1 LQLAIAM
8 IATIQFRYGN
18 RDGLMVFVGRTY
30 RESSMHE
37 LTHALAAQPHRQM
50 AIYRLGAGAVIVVL
64 GLLYVAGQ
72 LAGAL
77 DDWHS
82 ALPAGRAAALQA
94 GLIAAL
100 ATALGALPA
109 LFMGGM
115 PAARTRNALLG
126 FSAGVMLAA
135 AAFSLLLPAIDFGS
149 RLMADRSAATALAVA
164 ALIAGVAAMLLIERM
179 VPHSHDDDAASADRR
194 GVWLMVIAIAIHNF
208 PEGLA
213 IGAALAGEA
222 GSQAVTFAIALQD
235 MPEGLIVAASLVA
248 VGMSRWRAFAIGAG
262 SGLAEPLAAWLS
274 SGVIGMHPAL
284 YPIGLAVAAGTM
296 LFVVSHEMI
305 PATHRR
311 GGESVPTLA
320 LTAGFAAMLI
330 IDSSFG

>member
-1 LQLAIAM
+1 
-8 IATIQFRYGN
+8 
-18 RDGLMVFVGRTY
+18 
-30 RESSMHE
+30 MHQP
-37 LTHALAAQPHRQM
+37 THALAALPAAASRRQP
-50 AIYRLGAGAVIVVL
+50 ARLALGGTIVAA
-64 GLLYVAGQ
+64 GLLYAISQ
-72 LAGAL
+72 LAIAVG
-77 DDWHS
+77 DWHRV
-82 ALPAGRAAALQA
+82 LPAGQAAALHA

-109 LFMGGM
+109 LFMTGT
-115 PAARTRNALLG
+115 PAVRSRNAMLG

-149 RLMADRSAATALAVA
+149 RWMADRSSATVLAVA
-164 ALIAGVAAMLLIERM
+164 AMVAGVAAMLLIERM
-179 VPHSHDDDAASADRR
+179 VPHSHDDDPAAADRR
-194 GVWLMVIAIAIHNF
+194 GVWLMVLAIAIHNF

-213 IGAALAGEA
+213 IGASLSG
-222 GSQAVTFAIALQD
+222 GTGGQSVTFAIALQD

-274 SGVIGMHPAL
+274 SGVIGMHPVL

-311 GGESVPTLA
+311 GGESVSTLA
-320 LTAGFAAMLI
+320 LTAGFAAMLV